1 MIPKAKYIFH
11 AVAILFYIVQ
21 KNYLNES
28 CRDFED
34 QLSYIISGPYI
45 KCEFHLTSLCI
56 QHVVSADYRKLKK
69 QDIQTNSVGI
79 ILVTK
84 FHQNQL
90 NGSNVVRGIN
100 RCHSDFTTLSFLMK
114 GKYIKKTL
122 QLVSSL
128 MFA

>member
-1 MIPKAKYIFH
+1 MIPKAKYRFH
-11 AVAILFYIVQ
+11 AAAILFYIVQ

-28 CRDFED
+28 CRDFEG
-34 QLSYIISGPYI
+34 QLPYIISGPYK
-45 KCEFHLTSLCI
+45 KCQLHLTSLCI
-56 QHVVSADYRKLKK
+56 QHIVSTDYRKWKK
-69 QDIQTNSVGI
+69 QDIQTTSVGI

-100 RCHSDFTTLSFLMK
+100 RHHGDFTTLSFLMK

-122 QLVSSL
+122 QLVSSFV
-128 MFA
+128 FA